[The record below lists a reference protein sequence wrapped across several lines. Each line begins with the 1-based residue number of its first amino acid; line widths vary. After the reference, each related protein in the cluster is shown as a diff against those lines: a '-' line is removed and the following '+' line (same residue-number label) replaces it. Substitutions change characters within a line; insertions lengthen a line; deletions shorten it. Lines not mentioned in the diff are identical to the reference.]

1 MKLKNKEFM
10 KTTIAVFLLFCTFS
24 WSQNKASDSILTLDA
39 YLGYVK
45 QFHPLV
51 KQANLEVSQAQ
62 SGIIAS
68 RGGFD
73 PKIEV
78 DYENKQFNS
87 TEYYDLLNTT
97 FKIPTWYGVEV
108 KAGFDRMEGVYL
120 NPQNTT
126 PDNGL
131 AILGISVPVGQG
143 LLINNRMADLKKAKL
158 YVNLSQA
165 ERDLEVANILYLASN
180 SYFNW
185 YKNYTEYKLY
195 ETFLKN
201 AQVRYDGITG
211 LINAGDRPAID
222 SVEAGI
228 LVKSRQLSL
237 EQSRLKL
244 VKSKL
249 ELSNYL
255 WFDNNLPLEL
265 QDFITPES
273 ALEKTVENTL
283 KTNGLLLASI
293 DFDNHPK
300 IKSLQNKVSILEVDK
315 RLKGNLLLPTIN
327 LNYNYISE
335 PEFVQDF
342 NTLNYKFGV
351 NFSLPLFLRK
361 ERGNFQ
367 IAKFKLQDAELDLQ
381 FENQVLKNKIEYQ
394 LEEISSLKSQIEIAN
409 ELVANFKTML
419 DSEEKLFLFGE
430 SSLFIINSRE
440 NSLLNTSLQQIDTQ
454 VRFCAS
460 NADLFKLIAN
470 PQFNN

>member
-1 MKLKNKEFM
+1 MRI
-10 KTTIAVFLLFCTFS
+10 TLLFCFIFS
-24 WSQNKASDSILTLDA
+24 LLSYSQEKASDSIMSLDA

-51 KQANLEVSQAQ
+51 KQANIEVSAAQ

-78 DYENKQFNS
+78 DYENKQFKS
-87 TEYYDLLNTT
+87 AEYYNLLATT
-97 FKIPTWYGVEV
+97 FKIPTWYGVEI
-108 KAGFDRMEGVYL
+108 KAGFDRIEGDFL
-120 NPQNTT
+120 NPQNNT

-131 AILGISVPVGQG
+131 AKLGISVPLGQG
-143 LLINNRMADLKKAKL
+143 LLINDRMADLKKAKL
-158 YVNLSQA
+158 FVNLSQA
-165 ERDLEVANILYLASN
+165 ERDLEVADILYQASN

-185 YKNYTEYKLY
+185 YRNYNEYKLY

-201 AQVRYDGITG
+201 AKVRYNGIMG
-211 LINAGDRPAID
+211 LITEGDRPAID

-228 LVKSRQLSL
+228 LVKSRKLSL

-249 ELSNYL
+249 ELSNFL
-255 WFDNNLPLEL
+255 WFENNVPLEL

-273 ALEKTVENTL
+273 ALEKSVENTL
-283 KTNGLLLASI
+283 RTNGLLLATI
-293 DFDNHPK
+293 DFENHPK

-315 RLKGNLLLPTIN
+315 RLKGNLLLPTLN
-327 LNYNYISE
+327 LNYNYLSE
-335 PEFVQDF
+335 PEFVRDF
-342 NTLNYKFGV
+342 NTLNYQYGV
-351 NFSLPLFLRK
+351 NFSLPLLLRK

-394 LEEISSLKSQIEIAN
+394 LEEINSLKIQIDLAN
-409 ELVANFKTML
+409 ELVSNFKTML
-419 DSEEKLFLFGE
+419 DSEERLFLFGE
-430 SSLFIINSRE
+430 SSLFLINARE
-440 NSLLNTSLQQIDTQ
+440 NSLLSTSLQQIDTQ
-454 VRFCAS
+454 VKFCVS
-460 NADLFKLIAN
+460 NSDLFRLIAS
-470 PQFNN
+470 PEFNN

>member
-1 MKLKNKEFM
+1 MNQKNKRLM
-10 KTTIAVFLLFCTFS
+10 KKTIVLFLLFSFLS
-24 WSQNKASDSILTLDA
+24 NAQEKASDTILTLDA

-51 KQANLEVSQAQ
+51 KQANIEVSQAQ
-62 SGIIAS
+62 SAIIAS

-73 PKIEV
+73 PKLEV
-78 DYENKQFNS
+78 DYENKQFQS
-87 TEYYDLLNTT
+87 TEYFDLLNTT
-97 FKIPTWYGVEV
+97 FKIPTWYGVEI

-120 NPQNTT
+120 NPQNTV
-126 PDNGL
+126 PDEGL
-131 AILGISVPVGQG
+131 ATLGISVPLGQG
-143 LLINNRMADLKKAKL
+143 LLINNRMADLKKAKIFA
-158 YVNLSQA
+158 NLSQA
-165 ERDLEVANILYLASN
+165 ERDLEVANVLYLASN

-185 YKNYTEYKLY
+185 YRNFNEYKLY

-201 AQVRYDGITG
+201 ANVRYEGIRG
-211 LINAGDRPAID
+211 LITAGDRPAID

-228 LVKSRQLSL
+228 LVKARKLSL

-255 WFDNNLPLEL
+255 WFDNNLPLEI

-273 ALEKTVENTL
+273 AMEKTVETTL
-283 KTNGLLLASI
+283 RTNGLLLANI

-315 RLKGNLLLPTIN
+315 RLKGNMLLPTIN

-342 NTLNYKFGV
+342 NTLNYKYGV

-361 ERGNFQ
+361 ERGNYQ

-394 LEEISSLKSQIEIAN
+394 LEEISSLKSQIDIAN
-409 ELVANFKTML
+409 ELVSNFQTML
-419 DSEEKLFLFGE
+419 DSEEQLFLFGE
-430 SSLFIINSRE
+430 SSLFLINARE
-440 NSLLNTSLQQIDTQ
+440 NSLLSTSLQQIDTQ
-454 VRFCAS
+454 VKFCIS
-460 NADLFKLIAN
+460 NSDLFRLIAS
-470 PQFNN
+470 PEFNN

>member
-1 MKLKNKEFM
+1 
-10 KTTIAVFLLFCTFS
+10 
-24 WSQNKASDSILTLDA
+24 
-39 YLGYVK
+39 
-45 QFHPLV
+45 
-51 KQANLEVSQAQ
+51 
-62 SGIIAS
+62 
-68 RGGFD
+68 
-73 PKIEV
+73 
-78 DYENKQFNS
+78 
-87 TEYYDLLNTT
+87 
-97 FKIPTWYGVEV
+97 
-108 KAGFDRMEGVYL
+108 
-120 NPQNTT
+120 
-126 PDNGL
+126 
-131 AILGISVPVGQG
+131 
-143 LLINNRMADLKKAKL
+143 
-158 YVNLSQA
+158 
-165 ERDLEVANILYLASN
+165 LASN

-185 YKNYTEYKLY
+185 YRNYNEYKLY

-201 AQVRYDGITG
+201 AKVRYEGIIS

-222 SVEAGI
+222 SIEAGI
-228 LVKSRQLSL
+228 LVKSRKLSL

-283 KTNGLLLASI
+283 KTNGLLLATI
-293 DFDNHPK
+293 DFENHPK

-335 PEFVQDF
+335 PEFVQDL
-342 NTLNYKFGV
+342 NTLNYKYGV

-361 ERGNFQ
+361 ERGNYQ

-394 LEEISSLKSQIEIAN
+394 LEEISSLKNQIEIAN
-409 ELVANFKTML
+409 ELVSNLKTML
-419 DSEEKLFLFGE
+419 DSEERLFSFGE

-440 NSLLNTSLQQIDTQ
+440 NSLLSTSLQQIDTQ
-454 VRFCAS
+454 VKFCVS
-460 NADLFKLIAN
+460 NSDLFRLIAS
-470 PQFNN
+470 PEFNN